1 MINGESIEIR
11 FPSKEENY
19 ENWQSARS
27 SRLYVYTNCAANS
40 GKSSA
45 FEDVSSFLISSAVD
59 IPSGLKCRLP
69 RDPHNPVI
77 ARYWLSE
84 CLRSH
89 EKCQANSKSVL
100 QANRPFRLVNVSL
113 ADVDGDPYLEEGAT
127 EGDYLTLSY
136 CWGDPST
143 VTTTTKESLEEFKH
157 RIPFASLSR
166 IFKDAIEFTRL
177 LGIKYIWIDALC
189 IVQDSPEDKTREIP
203 RMADIYAASLLT
215 LSACRATS
223 GESRLFEPRVV
234 HNLVKLPVQ
243 RAENPNALLYVT
255 NQDLY
260 GFSDDVPEGNL
271 GSRGWCFQERLLT
284 TRLLHFGKDQLH
296 WECHE
301 ALQSE
306 SNTKE
311 FWYDDLISSDDC
323 KLREKFVSDIVF
335 QEPLAHPSEPL
346 GPNATEE
353 ANARWNKFVD
363 DIENLDVNKEE
374 ESKRKLE
381 MARRRPQFDA
391 WYSAVS
397 SYTSRSLTNARDK
410 LPALSGAAARFGT
423 FIKDT
428 YAAGLWAADMS
439 HGLLWSRTAFENVK
453 IDEAI
458 AVRPGLGGRGDQQ
471 RTAPT
476 WSWASVEGAVHW
488 VRDRDGLCFLGAYAA
503 MLQTESQGVYG
514 EPDWAAIRV
523 KGHLLEISEISLL
536 RDEAKQPELRT
547 DFEKRLATYTRR
559 QQPQMDFDDPGF
571 EAWLRSRGETRPLYL
586 LLVSEIAG
594 REKRVGNGGETVQTT
609 SQLGEL
615 GYALLLRYWPHDGA
629 CRRVGIAQVALRD
642 FFGSEIRDIHIL

>member
-1 MINGESIEIR
+1 VNSGGTFMCVRSTGATETFGPGEILTVSNDSRSKSIPPNKQLDREFCKAPLCDSCSKIDIIALISQAPAQTAFLPNFERLCQSSKYCPLCALVALTLADEFSFQSDYKRPVTFEPMINGESIEIR

-353 ANARWNKFVD
+353 ANAR
-363 DIENLDVNKEE
+363 
-374 ESKRKLE
+374 
-381 MARRRPQFDA
+381 
-391 WYSAVS
+391 
-397 SYTSRSLTNARDK
+397 
-410 LPALSGAAARFGT
+410 
-423 FIKDT
+423 
-428 YAAGLWAADMS
+428 
-439 HGLLWSRTAFENVK
+439 
-453 IDEAI
+453 
-458 AVRPGLGGRGDQQ
+458 
-471 RTAPT
+471 
-476 WSWASVEGAVHW
+476 
-488 VRDRDGLCFLGAYAA
+488 
-503 MLQTESQGVYG
+503 
-514 EPDWAAIRV
+514 
-523 KGHLLEISEISLL
+523 
-536 RDEAKQPELRT
+536 
-547 DFEKRLATYTRR
+547 
-559 QQPQMDFDDPGF
+559 
-571 EAWLRSRGETRPLYL
+571 
-586 LLVSEIAG
+586 
-594 REKRVGNGGETVQTT
+594 
-609 SQLGEL
+609 
-615 GYALLLRYWPHDGA
+615 
-629 CRRVGIAQVALRD
+629 
-642 FFGSEIRDIHIL
+642 